1 MSVTITPDEVTGLAD
16 ITRPNF
22 AMNQTVSA
30 SATPTAPATDAN
42 VTNVTASVAGT
53 QPNLVI
59 TPGTTSVNIGGT
71 LQDPFMDQFTYVE
84 KGTDDSLYPKIPVT
98 VTKVDNMP
106 SDKLLYDL
114 NQDNTSP
121 YIETF
126 TVTVQWEQ
134 GTAGNLVAQTP
145 VTFTLELKINNEYEG
160 IRSFISNYYT

>member
-1 MSVTITPDEVTGLAD
+1 MSVTITPDEVTGLTD

-30 SATPTAPATDAN
+30 SATATAPNVAN

-53 QPNLVI
+53 QPDLVI

-71 LQDPFMDQFTYVE
+71 LQDPFLDQFTYVE
-84 KGTDDSLYPKIPVT
+84 KGTDASLYPKTPVT

-106 SDKLLYDL
+106 SGKLMYNLE
-114 NQDNTSP
+114 QDNTTP

-126 TVTVQWEQ
+126 TITVNWEE
-134 GTAGNLVAQTP
+134 GPAGSLVAQTP
-145 VTFTLELKINNEYEG
+145 VTFTLELKINNAYEG

>member
-71 LQDPFMDQFTYVE
+71 LQDPFLDQFTYVE
-84 KGTDDSLYPKIPVT
+84 KGTDASLYPKTPVT
-98 VTKVDNMP
+98 VTKLSNMP
-106 SDKLLYDL
+106 SGKLMYNLE
-114 NQDNTSP
+114 QDNTTP

-126 TVTVQWEQ
+126 TITVNWEQ
-134 GTAGNLVAQTP
+134 GPAGNLVAQTP
-145 VTFTLELKINNEYEG
+145 VTFTLELKINNAYEG

>member
-1 MSVTITPDEVTGLAD
+1 MSVTITPDEVTGLTD

-30 SATPTAPATDAN
+30 SATATAPNVAN

-53 QPNLVI
+53 QPDLVI

-71 LQDPFMDQFTYVE
+71 LQDPFLDQFTYVE
-84 KGTDDSLYPKIPVT
+84 KGTDASLYPKTPVT

-106 SDKLLYDL
+106 SGKLMYNLE
-114 NQDNTSP
+114 QDNTTP

-126 TVTVQWEQ
+126 TITVNWEE
-134 GTAGNLVAQTP
+134 GPAGNLVAQTP
-145 VTFTLELKINNEYEG
+145 VTFTLELKINNAYEG

>member
-59 TPGTTSVNIGGT
+59 TPGTTSVNIGGH
-71 LQDPFMDQFTYVE
+71 V
-84 KGTDDSLYPKIPVT
+84 
-98 VTKVDNMP
+98 
-106 SDKLLYDL
+106 
-114 NQDNTSP
+114 
-121 YIETF
+121 
-126 TVTVQWEQ
+126 
-134 GTAGNLVAQTP
+134 AGSIYGSIYLCR
-145 VTFTLELKINNEYEG
+145 ERY
-160 IRSFISNYYT
+160 R

>member
-1 MSVTITPDEVTGLAD
+1 MTVSITPDEATGLTD

-22 AMNQTVSA
+22 AINQTVSA
-30 SATPTAPATDAN
+30 TATASGGQVAN

-53 QPNLVI
+53 QPDLVI

-71 LQDPFMDQFTYVE
+71 LQDPFLDQFTYVE
-84 KGTDDSLYPKIPVT
+84 KGTDASLYPKTPVT

-106 SDKLLYDL
+106 SGKLMYNLE
-114 NQDNTSP
+114 QDNTTP

-126 TVTVQWEQ
+126 TITVNWEQ
-134 GTAGNLVAQTP
+134 GPAGNLVAQTP
-145 VTFTLELKINNEYEG
+145 VTFTLELKINNAYEG